1 MHKKLYSFLNNSNC
15 LYESQF
21 GFRHKHSTSHTL
33 VKISEQIQKAIDNGQ
48 VACGVFTDLQKA
60 FDTVNHEILL
70 GKLFYYGVHGIALDW
85 FRSYLNLRKQHVVIS
100 GESSQNSDICYG
112 VPQGSMLEPLLFLVY
127 INDLNKAINVS
138 AVHHFADDTNLLY
151 VHKQI
156 S

>member
-33 VKISEQIQKAIDNGQ
+33 VKISEQIQKVIDNGQ
-48 VACGVFTDLQKA
+48 VACGVFIDLQKA

-70 GKLFYYGVHGIALDW
+70 GKLFYYGVRGIAT
-85 FRSYLNLRKQHVVIS
+85 YLNLRKQHVAIS

-112 VPQGSMLEPLLFLVY
+112 VPQSSVLGPLLFLVY
-127 INDLNKAINVS
+127 INDLNKAIKFS
-138 AVHHFADDTNLLY
+138 AVHHFAYT
-151 VHKQI
+151 
-156 S
+156 